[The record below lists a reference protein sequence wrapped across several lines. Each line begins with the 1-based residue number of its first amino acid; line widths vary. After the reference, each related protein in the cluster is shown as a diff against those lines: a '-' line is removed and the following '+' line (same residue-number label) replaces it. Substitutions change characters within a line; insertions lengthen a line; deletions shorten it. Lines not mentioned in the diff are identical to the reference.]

1 MDPSSKKWLY
11 AFEQELTLSNL
22 EWHSQFDY
30 IFEKNISIDEFI
42 HFYVHNSGVFYGHCV
57 KHFLY
62 QKTDIQTWNNT
73 DNFKIALVEGLL
85 IVYYLFHKQQAGNN
99 TSHEIVQEAFKTI
112 ERFYV
117 IFSISDS
124 VFTQNKS
131 LLHKKNER
139 YQRLEAMIDYQVN
152 NLSML
157 KKGFWK
163 GSQFNI
169 FAYFDIYFFYYW
181 LRNDYVYEQKN
192 TIKYTIVTAMIA
204 AAYIDKQMEES
215 EKSLISYFIA
225 SGNFPPNDEM
235 LLQTHTQTG
244 RSITDIA
251 YNASIPYSVQLLVYE
266 YAVLTIISNKKFNL
280 WKEQFLA
287 QLALH
292 LHIKPFDAQHS
303 IMLIQNFVIQHH
315 SSMLYLNVK
324 TGFDALSK
332 NFSSQIQSFLTKN
345 KLKLTNEI
353 MESKELMELLW
364 KAKDEKLTPQERE
377 KVKSQ
382 IIDIV
387 KTIPSLAI
395 LLLPGGTI
403 LLPLLYK
410 FLPEEFVLPSAFQ
423 SNKTVP
429 PNTREERNTPE
440 QQDYH

>member
-11 AFEQELTLSNL
+11 AFEQELIHSKS
-22 EWHSQFDY
+22 EWQSQFDY
-30 IFEKNISIDEFI
+30 IFEKNISIDEFV
-42 HFYVHNSGVFYGHCV
+42 HSYVHNSGVFYGHCV
-57 KHFLY
+57 THCLY
-62 QKTDIQTWNNT
+62 QKADIQTWSNA
-73 DNFKIALVEGLL
+73 DNFKIAIVEGLL
-85 IVYYLFHKQQAGNN
+85 IVYYLFHHHQLSNK
-99 TSHEIVQEAFKTI
+99 TSHEIFHEAFKCI
-112 ERFYV
+112 EQFYLL
-117 IFSISDS
+117 FSIADS

-139 YQRLEAMIDYQVN
+139 YQKLEAIIDYRVN

-169 FAYFDIYFFYYW
+169 FAYLDIYFFYYW
-181 LRNDYVYEQKN
+181 LKNEYVYEQKN
-192 TIKYTIVTAMIA
+192 EIKYTIVTAMIA
-204 AAYIDKQMEES
+204 AAHIDNQLEES

-225 SGNFPPNDEM
+225 SGNFPPNYET
-235 LLQTHTQTG
+235 LLQTQSQTG
-244 RSITDIA
+244 CSITDIS
-251 YNASIPYSVQLLVYE
+251 YSISLPYTMQLLVYE
-266 YAVLTIISNKKFNL
+266 YAILTIISNKSFNL
-280 WKEQFLA
+280 WKEQFLTKLA
-287 QLALH
+287 QRLR
-292 LHIKPFDAQHS
+292 IKPFNAQHS

-315 SSMLYLNVK
+315 NSMLYLNVK

-332 NFSSQIQSFLTKN
+332 NFSSQIQSFFTKN
-345 KLKLTNEI
+345 KVKLTNEI

-395 LLLPGGTI
+395 FMLPGGTI

-410 FLPEEFVLPSAFQ
+410 FLPEELVLPSSFQ
-423 SNKTVP
+423 SNKIQE
-429 PNTREERNTPE
+429 TRG
-440 QQDYH
+440 